1 VTTCLPEVKDVSGQ
15 VTVAIPTFS
24 FSRLPQLQKC
34 LAGVMCNSL
43 VPDDVIV
50 VVDNNPELAAFLRE
64 SYPDDRIVIV
74 ESDGKGASAA
84 RNTALRTSKREVL
97 VFIDDD
103 VWPDLDWLET
113 IVGTLCR
120 QGVAVVGGRILPDY
134 APAARPLPPE
144 LLWLVGCTYRGH
156 PEDRGPI
163 TRPIGS
169 TMAFRRS
176 VLKAVGGFNPA
187 FGPIGIKRVNSNEEL
202 PLSRNIV
209 RKFGDQVIWFEPE
222 ATVHHWVP
230 AERSNL
236 RWILRRSWV
245 EGRSKAAV
253 RVDEDSSVM
262 SHDRSYVTST
272 LLPRTLAYLTMG
284 SFSGIRSGGR
294 MLTAGMATAVSFGF
308 GRLNSRRAKST
319 TQQGQPGVQ
328 PDIEPIGPH
337 MLAGT
342 ATHVNDSDPSE
353 SVSVSTSRNERSL
366 VLGVAHEVLLPSGQR
381 GGRGVDREIHFAVSG
396 DQGWLIEPA
405 DGDDVAQRR
414 KV

>member
-1 VTTCLPEVKDVSGQ
+1 MTEKGAKLGRSLPEVNPLGT

-24 FSRLPQLQKC
+24 FTRLPQLQKC

-43 VPDDVIV
+43 MPDDIIV
-50 VVDNNPELAAFLRE
+50 VVDNNPELAAFLRK
-64 SYPDDRIVIV
+64 SYPDDRILIV

-84 RNTALRTSKREVL
+84 RNTALRTSTREML

-120 QGVAVVGGRILPDY
+120 EGVGVVGGRILPDY
-134 APAARPLPPE
+134 APGARALPPE
-144 LLWLVGCTYRGH
+144 LLWLVGCTYEGH
-156 PEDRGPI
+156 PMDRGPI

-202 PLSRNIV
+202 PLSRSIH
-209 RKFGDQVIWFEPE
+209 RMFGDQVIWFEPQ

-236 RWILRRSWV
+236 RWVLRRSWV

-253 RVDEDSSVM
+253 RLEDDSSVM
-262 SHDRSYVTST
+262 NHDRSYVTST
-272 LLPRTLAYLTMG
+272 LLPRTVAYLTAG
-284 SFSGIRSGGR
+284 SLSDMRSGGR
-294 MLTAGMATAVSFGF
+294 MLTAGAATALSFGV
-308 GRLNSRRAKST
+308 GRLGTRRGKRTPGPSHIGVEVEPVARLRPIAQPRLSDSSEPVSSAK
-319 TQQGQPGVQ
+319 
-328 PDIEPIGPH
+328 I
-337 MLAGT
+337 
-342 ATHVNDSDPSE
+342 
-353 SVSVSTSRNERSL
+353 
-366 VLGVAHEVLLPSGQR
+366 
-381 GGRGVDREIHFAVSG
+381 
-396 DQGWLIEPA
+396 
-405 DGDDVAQRR
+405 
-414 KV
+414 

>member
-1 VTTCLPEVKDVSGQ
+1 VTTCLPEVKDPSGQ

-34 LAGVMCNSL
+34 LAGVMSNSL

-50 VVDNNPELAAFLRE
+50 VVDNNPELAVFLRE
-64 SYPDDRIVIV
+64 SYPDDRIVVV
-74 ESDGKGASAA
+74 ESEGKGASAA
-84 RNTALRTSKREVL
+84 RNTALRTCKREVL

-103 VWPDLDWLET
+103 VWPEPDWLET

-120 QGVAVVGGRILPDY
+120 EGVAVVGGRILPDY

-156 PEDRGPI
+156 PADRGPI

-176 VLKAVGGFNPA
+176 VLEAVGGFNPA

-202 PLSRNIV
+202 PLSRNIF

-222 ATVHHWVP
+222 AKVHHWVP

-253 RVDEDSSVM
+253 RLDEDSSVM
-262 SHDRSYVTST
+262 RHDRSYVTST
-272 LLPRTLAYLTMG
+272 LLPRTLAYLTTG
-284 SFSGIRSGGR
+284 SLSGIRSGGR
-294 MLTAGMATAVSFGF
+294 MLTAGTATALSFGY
-308 GRLNSRRAKST
+308 GRLNNRRAKNAARR
-319 TQQGQPGVQ
+319 GQEVVRPE
-328 PDIEPIGPH
+328 IEPVGAH
-337 MLAGT
+337 TLART
-342 ATHVNDSDPSE
+342 ATGFYVTE
-353 SVSVSTSRNERSL
+353 
-366 VLGVAHEVLLPSGQR
+366 
-381 GGRGVDREIHFAVSG
+381 
-396 DQGWLIEPA
+396 
-405 DGDDVAQRR
+405 
-414 KV
+414 

>member
-1 VTTCLPEVKDVSGQ
+1 MLTRLPEVKDPSGQ

-24 FSRLPQLQKC
+24 FTRLPQLQKC

-50 VVDNNPELAAFLRE
+50 VVDNNPELATFLRE
-64 SYPDDRIVIV
+64 SYPDDRILIV
-74 ESDGKGASAA
+74 ESEGKGASAA
-84 RNTALRTSKREVL
+84 RNTALRTSRREIL

-120 QGVAVVGGRILPDY
+120 EGVAVVGGRILPDY
-134 APAARPLPPE
+134 APEARPLPPE
-144 LLWLVGCTYRGH
+144 LLWLVGCTYQGH
-156 PEDRGPI
+156 PTDRGPI

-209 RKFGDQVIWFEPE
+209 RMFGDQVIWFEPQ

-230 AERSNL
+230 AERANL
-236 RWILRRSWV
+236 RWVLRRSWV

-253 RVDEDSSVM
+253 RLEEDSSVM
-262 SHDRSYVTST
+262 NHDRSYVTST
-272 LLPRTLAYLTMG
+272 LLPRTVAYLTMG
-284 SFSGIRSGGR
+284 SFSGVRSGGR
-294 MLTAGMATAVSFGF
+294 MLAAGAATALSFGV
-308 GRLNSRRAKST
+308 GRLNTRGAKPTVQRSLNGVKHERMPMATETVSR
-319 TQQGQPGVQ
+319 
-328 PDIEPIGPH
+328 I
-337 MLAGT
+337 
-342 ATHVNDSDPSE
+342 ATEAYESDP
-353 SVSVSTSRNERSL
+353 
-366 VLGVAHEVLLPSGQR
+366 G
-381 GGRGVDREIHFAVSG
+381 
-396 DQGWLIEPA
+396 EPLSSA
-405 DGDDVAQRR
+405 
-414 KV
+414 KM